1 MTPVRLEPGVKHST
15 TEPLRSLF
23 CLSGPIYYLPRE
35 MYLKG
40 YIVEEIWE
48 GYSVFCSHRLTN
60 DNLVDI
66 IKFIPI
72 FISAKMKHRQ
82 IIIIMIQYVQSK
94 RGSNG
99 VNAGVAVF
107 KCQGIV
113 FLTDTPPYLAEEHFY
128 LQAY

>member
-1 MTPVRLEPGVKHST
+1 MLWVLKRTVSMRQFFEHPKQMMRKYSQ
-15 TEPLRSLF
+15 F
-23 CLSGPIYYLPRE
+23 FQSGPIQYLPRE
-35 MYLKG
+35 MYLEG

-82 IIIIMIQYVQSK
+82 IIMIHCVQS
-94 RGSNG
+94 
-99 VNAGVAVF
+99 
-107 KCQGIV
+107 I
-113 FLTDTPPYLAEEHFY
+113 
-128 LQAY
+128 